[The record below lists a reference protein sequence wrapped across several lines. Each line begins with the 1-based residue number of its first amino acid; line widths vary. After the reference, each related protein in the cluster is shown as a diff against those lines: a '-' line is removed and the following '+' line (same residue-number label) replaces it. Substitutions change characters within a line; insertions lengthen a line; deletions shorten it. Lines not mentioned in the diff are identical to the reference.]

1 MSHQLSPDMLL
12 GSHGHWRRRTI
23 FFVPQVKR
31 ERVSEHECMHDR
43 ADPGKKAQTSDENG
57 IVTEWESR
65 EFASP
70 EANQILAELLLHN

>member
-1 MSHQLSPDMLL
+1 
-12 GSHGHWRRRTI
+12 
-23 FFVPQVKR
+23 
-31 ERVSEHECMHDR
+31 MHDR